1 MTQAMLPFDFGDE
14 PTPDDGRPL
23 PLRVASAFRFSLQTC
38 ELEGGELYYAVQD
51 WIAGVSEITDVKVVS
66 ERWRDMKRKQSKKQS
81 RENRPSLASAV
92 VKLPYTATDGK
103 TYQRD
108 YADAETLMVITQRL
122 NADTKLADKLR
133 TYLAKAG
140 VKFDEYRANPEQMI
154 AEGHS
159 YLDAKARR
167 LGWSQ
172 DHKALRRESADAR
185 VLMTDAA
192 KDAVAAVLTGRDY
205 VTITNTEYR
214 ELYGRST
221 AELRA
226 AMGLPQGTNL
236 RDFQPALALT
246 YQQSAER
253 IIADLLRQRA
263 ALSFDECLE
272 IVTRVCRMIGRQ
284 IAESSHLLGIDI
296 PTGLPLLGGAA

>member
-1 MTQAMLPFDFGDE
+1 MTQLSLFDDADFSDS
-14 PTPDDGRPL
+14 RPL
-23 PLRVASAFRFSLQTC
+23 PLRVASAFHFSLQTC
-38 ELEGGELYYAVQD
+38 ELDGGELYYAVLD
-51 WIAGVSEITDVKVVS
+51 WIAGVSDLTDAKDISNKWTGIKRNRRTKS
-66 ERWRDMKRKQSKKQS
+66 ESSNWQS
-81 RENRPSLASAV
+81 LTSAI

-159 YLDAKARR
+159 YLDAKAKR
-167 LGWSQ
+167 LGWSS

-236 RDFQPALALT
+236 RDFQPAIALT
-246 YQQSAER
+246 YQQTAER
-253 IIADLLRQRA
+253 IIADMLRTRA

-284 IAESSHLLGIDI
+284 IAESSGLLGIDI
-296 PTGLPLLGGAA
+296 PTGLPLLGAAS